1 MILQKGNHLAVL
13 LNIPGV
19 EPTVEMNQAVVRWSH
34 GQQLG
39 LEFTHVLLEQQ
50 ARLHRLSAP
59 SKRVVVTK
67 AIMGAM
73 RTPRILSGLCC
84 TATWGGAD

>member
-19 EPTVEMNQAVVRWSH
+19 EPTVEVNQAVVRWAY

-39 LEFTHVLLEQQ
+39 LEFTHVLPEEQVRLRRFVSTLET
-50 ARLHRLSAP
+50 RP
-59 SKRVVVTK
+59 SH
-67 AIMGAM
+67 
-73 RTPRILSGLCC
+73 
-84 TATWGGAD
+84 